1 MNIREITAKNTITKT
16 GIGGYD
22 YCLNP
27 YVGCQHGCKYCYA
40 SFMKRFT
47 GHREPWGGFVD
58 IKINAPDSLRRQL
71 RRIKNGTVI
80 VGTVTDP
87 YQPLEKKYRITRD
100 CLKAFAGSLLTVSIL
115 TRSGLAAR
123 DIDVFK
129 ELPDVEVGFSIATNR
144 EDIKT
149 VFEPFSPSIRSRL
162 DALKAIHDAGI
173 RTYVFIG
180 PILPMDPRVLAGS
193 LAGIA
198 DEVLIDKLNYPG
210 KVAGLIRA
218 KGLTP
223 HMTSDRFRSTARD
236 LSQILAESGIPV
248 TVLFD

>member
-1 MNIREITAKNTITKT
+1 MNIREITTKNAITKT

-47 GHREPWGGFVD
+47 GHREPWGDFVD

-71 RRIKNGTVI
+71 RRIREGTVI

-115 TRSGLAAR
+115 TRSGLVAR

-144 EDIKT
+144 EDIKK
-149 VFEPFSPSIRSRL
+149 VFEPFSPSVRSRL
-162 DALKAIHDAGI
+162 DALKTIHDAGI
-173 RTYVFIG
+173 RTYAFIG
-180 PILPMDPRVLAGS
+180 PMLPMDPGALAGS
-193 LAGIA
+193 LAGIT
-198 DEVLIDKLNYPG
+198 DEVLIDRLNYPG
-210 KVAGLIRA
+210 KVAGLVRER
-218 KGLTP
+218 GLAE
-223 HMTSDRFRSTARD
+223 HMTLDHFRSTARE

-248 TVLFD
+248 TILFD